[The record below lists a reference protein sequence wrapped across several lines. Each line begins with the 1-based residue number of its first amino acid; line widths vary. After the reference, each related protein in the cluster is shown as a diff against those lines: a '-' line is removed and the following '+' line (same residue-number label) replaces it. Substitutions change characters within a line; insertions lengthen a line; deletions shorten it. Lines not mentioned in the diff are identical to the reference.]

1 MAALKVLVALL
12 SDKEENGIW
21 DELGML
27 KVIQERNPHS
37 DGYRHVC
44 QLVDNFTH
52 QGPNGNHICLVL
64 EVMQLDVHTLNVAFS
79 KVMPWPPLAR
89 LSKHLLRAL
98 AYLHDECGIIH
109 TGKIF
114 FGRSQVLIL
123 RPPQISKVTTYLWKA
138 THLSRPSRSAKTI

>member
-1 MAALKVLVALL
+1 MAALKVLVAEL
-12 SDKEENGIW
+12 SEEKNGPW
-21 DELGML
+21 DELRML
-27 KVIQERNPHS
+27 KVIQERNPPS

-44 QLVDNFTH
+44 QLLDNFTH
-52 QGPNGNHICLVL
+52 QGPNGTHICLVL
-64 EVMQLDVHTLNVAFS
+64 EVMQVNVLNLNVAFS
-79 KVMPWPPLAR
+79 KVMPLPLLAR

-138 THLSRPSRSAKTI
+138 THLSGPSRSAKTI